1 MRYNDSRYWEIRKE
15 DIMKKET
22 KVERLQSLLLKKWEN
37 GWNAINSDEKEEVF
51 NFSTG
56 YKDFLDEGKTER
68 ESAQA
73 ILKLAKENGFMPFE
87 DAIKQRQKIVA
98 GQKFYTQY
106 KNSLIAL
113 FIIGKKDLTE
123 GMNIIASHID
133 SPRLDIKPNPLFEEQ
148 ELAFL
153 KTHYYGGVKKYQ
165 WTTIP
170 LSLHGVVV
178 LKNGERIEIRIGE
191 NTNEPVFYISDLLPH
206 LAKEQMEKKMG
217 EGITGE
223 GLNLLVGSIPYAD
236 EDIKEPIKLNILK
249 LLNEK
254 YGIIEEDFASAELEV
269 VPASNAKDVGF
280 DRSMIVAHGQDD
292 RVCAYTSL
300 QAILHMH
307 TPERT
312 AIALM
317 TDKEEVGSQGNTGM
331 HSAFFENMVAE
342 FIELLDK
349 KPNDLML
356 RRAMSNSKVL
366 SADVNAGFDPNFPD
380 THDKRNAAYIGK
392 GVVLTKYTG
401 ARGKSGSNDASAEF
415 MGEVRTLFN
424 NDSVVWQMG
433 ELGKV
438 DLGGG
443 GTIAYILANHG
454 MDVVDCGP
462 PLLSMHAPMELA
474 SKLDVY
480 MSYKA
485 YKAFYTLD

>member
-1 MRYNDSRYWEIRKE
+1 MQ
-15 DIMKKET
+15 KET
-22 KVERLQSLLLKKWEN
+22 KAEKLENKLLKKWKN
-37 GWNAINSDEKEEVF
+37 GWNVIDSEKTEEVF
-51 NFSTG
+51 RFSKR
-56 YKDFLDEGKTER
+56 YKEFLNQGKTER

-73 ILKLAKENGFMPFE
+73 ILRLAKEKDFVSFE
-87 DAIKQRQKIVA
+87 DAIKNQEKILP
-98 GQKFYTQY
+98 GQKFYAQY

-113 FIIGKKDLTE
+113 FVIGKKDLTQ
-123 GMNIIASHID
+123 GMNIVASHID
-133 SPRLDIKPNPLFEEQ
+133 SPRLDLKPNPLFEEH
-148 ELAFL
+148 ELAFF

-178 LKNGERIEIRIGE
+178 LNNGEKIEIQIGE
-191 NTNEPVFYISDLLPH
+191 GENDPVFYISDLLPH
-206 LAKEQMEKKMG
+206 LAKDQMQKKME

-223 GLNLLVGSIPYAD
+223 GLNLLVGSIPYQD
-236 EDIKEPIKLNILK
+236 KDMKEPIKLNILK

-254 YGIIEEDFASAELEV
+254 YGIVEEDFASAELEV

-280 DRSMIVAHGQDD
+280 DRSMVVGYGQDD
-292 RVCAYTSL
+292 RVCVYTSL
-300 QAILHMH
+300 QAILEME

-312 AIALM
+312 AVALM

-331 HSAFFENMVAE
+331 HSDFFENTIAE
-342 FIELLDK
+342 LIELLQK

-415 MGEVRTLFN
+415 VGEVRGIFN
-424 NDSVVWQMG
+424 KNNIVWQMG

-438 DLGGG
+438 DQGGG
-443 GTIAYILANHG
+443 GTIAYILANYG

-462 PLLSMHAPMELA
+462 ALLSMHAPMELS

-480 MSYKA
+480 MAYKA
-485 YKAFYTLD
+485 YRAFYTLK